1 MMVQLPRETVA
12 GGKSF
17 MADSEVYM
25 EAEHICIKKNIA
37 EKVFGTE
44 TVVLSVFYAKDNT
57 FMVAPASEEL
67 FRTIHKAS
75 QQMLKSKNIA
85 GDKSISIQELLLDN
99 DVPAYDRNLE
109 FTMEEALHILKVK
122 L

>member
-1 MMVQLPRETVA
+1 MPLIKETIP

-17 MADSEVYM
+17 IAAGDVYL
-25 EAEHICIKKNIA
+25 EAGHICIKKNTT
-37 EKVFGTE
+37 EKIFGDE

-57 FMVAPASEEL
+57 FMVSPSSEEL
-67 FRTIHKAS
+67 FKTIHKAN
-75 QQMLKSKNIA
+75 QQMLKMKNAA

-99 DVPAYDRNLE
+99 DIDESDRNLE
-109 FTMEEALHILKVK
+109 FVTEEALHILKVK